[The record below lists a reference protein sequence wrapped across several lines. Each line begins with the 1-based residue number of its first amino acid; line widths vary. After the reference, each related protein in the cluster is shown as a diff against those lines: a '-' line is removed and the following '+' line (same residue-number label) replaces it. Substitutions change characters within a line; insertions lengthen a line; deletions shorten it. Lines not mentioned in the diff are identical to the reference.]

1 MPVSPQDFALWSRM
15 TGNKYPVSAEEK
27 AKVAPEVYNFSR
39 NFARSGGEG
48 EEKPSALENI
58 GKAALI
64 AGGVAL
70 AGAAARDPRVQQ
82 AASRAVETVK
92 ERAPEVQQRVSDF
105 GAEIAT
111 KAGDIRSRTQEF
123 LQDLGAKRGVDLDV
137 VRASGDVTPDPAAQQ
152 SGRKAVYEAIVEKY
166 PDPGVGKDVQFDI
179 KQRGFD
185 RGIEATRVSP
195 ETGEIYVVGGG
206 PSIAERRG
214 VVDSPSNIKAVGLVG
229 SLKGDVA
236 YAAPEATTDT
246 TNSLLSSPNTPDNR
260 VPKAQ
265 TFNPNSLTGQ
275 HNIEQAADNIID
287 NSAATGRVR
296 PPRLSDLASEEVEAY
311 KLVASAAEVGEKLP
325 FNRAL
330 EIAQGAED
338 LSFAEQRLFKPGER
352 VAVGEQTFAPGER
365 QTGRMM
371 GVRTGASG
379 TERALDLTEQYA
391 LANVAGLTSQGRKS
405 AGAARLRGQ
414 EEGPDVSA
422 VLVGPTGKPLR
433 GMSAFTPE
441 SVRTAAGIEEAE
453 MAMDQATTRAAIDS
467 LLKRSAAEP
476 KYAAFTEETTGSTPE
491 TLERARG
498 AQKAAQKPST
508 NKQMNEL
515 FATHSV
521 SPAVGTL
528 TTLDPKTGTPTS
540 SAKNV
545 PQPKSIRGTASWEET
560 SPGGN
565 LIVTT
570 PQFLNIKT
578 ESGVKPM
585 TTKALRR
592 KFGPTADDVLIRAAE
607 HYAANDGIELPNPEL
622 NDSGRIQNY
631 DYRNAAQQLIYGS
644 NDAKRSKQ
652 VGQAFNQALKG
663 AGLDLAT
670 EDPYA
675 SHKLFAIIQ
684 NQTRG
689 QIALDE
695 FTNKVGRMQ
704 SQGLLKEGRGTPGAI
719 AINQPQS

>member
-70 AGAAARDPRVQQ
+70 AGAAAKDPRVQQ

-123 LQDLGAKRGVDLDV
+123 LQGLGAKRGVDLDV

-152 SGRKAVYEAIVEKY
+152 SGRKAVYETIVEKY

-185 RGIEATRVSP
+185 RGGEATRVSP

-214 VVDSPSNIKAVGLVG
+214 IVDTPSNIKAVGLVG

-296 PPRLSDLASEEVEAY
+296 PPRLSDLASEEVAAY
-311 KLVASAAEVGEKLP
+311 NLVASAAEVGEKLP

-379 TERALDLTEQYA
+379 TERSLGLAEQYA
-391 LANVAGLTSQGRKS
+391 LADVGGLTSQGRKS

-422 VLVGPTGKPLR
+422 VLVGATGRPLR
-433 GMSAFTPE
+433 GMSAISPE
-441 SVRTAAGIEEAE
+441 SLREASGVAAAE
-453 MAMDQATTRAAIDS
+453 MAIDQATTAAAVDS

-491 TLERARG
+491 TSKRARG
-498 AQKAAQKPST
+498 ALKAAQKPST

-515 FATHSV
+515 FATYSTGEGDSV
-521 SPAVGTL
+521 L
-528 TTLDPKTGTPTS
+528 PTS
-540 SAKNV
+540 S
-545 PQPKSIRGTASWEET
+545 
-560 SPGGN
+560 
-565 LIVTT
+565 
-570 PQFLNIKT
+570 QFLNIKT
-578 ESGVKPM
+578 EAGTKPM

-592 KFGPTADDVLIRAAE
+592 QYGPVADDVLIRAAQ
-607 HYAANDGIELPNPEL
+607 HYAANDGIELPDPEL
-622 NDSGRIQNY
+622 NQAGRITNY
-631 DYRNAAQQLIYGS
+631 DYRNAAQQLIYGA

-675 SHKLFAIIQ
+675 SHKLFAITQ

-689 QIALDE
+689 QIALE
-695 FTNKVGRMQ
+695 EYARKVGRMQ

-719 AINQPQS
+719 SINQPQS